1 LPSPLLVKVLT
12 LGLRDVLQRANLS
25 SAGAATS
32 AAVPSA
38 DTYSADE
45 DEEEDVKKDT
55 EAKSNGTDK
64 AP

>member
-1 LPSPLLVKVLT
+1 MLPHPVVVLMDVS
-12 LGLRDVLQRANLS
+12 RDVLQQPNLA

-45 DEEEDVKKDT
+45 DDEGGTKKESDVKR
-55 EAKSNGTDK
+55 NGIDK
-64 AP
+64 TS

>member
-1 LPSPLLVKVLT
+1 MVALIDMH
-12 LGLRDVLQRANLS
+12 RDVLQQSNLA

-45 DEEEDVKKDT
+45 DDGADVKMRNS
-55 EAKSNGTDK
+55 EAKPNGTDK
-64 AP
+64 AS

>member
-1 LPSPLLVKVLT
+1 MEQP
-12 LGLRDVLQRANLS
+12 NLA

-45 DEEEDVKKDT
+45 DDDMDVKEKDT
-55 EAKSNGTDK
+55 DAKPNGTDK
-64 AP
+64 VS

>member
-1 LPSPLLVKVLT
+1 MKIVP
-12 LGLRDVLQRANLS
+12 RDVVQQPNLA

-45 DEEEDVKKDT
+45 DEEDTKMEDGD
-55 EAKSNGTDK
+55 AKPNGTDK
-64 AP
+64 IS

>member
-1 LPSPLLVKVLT
+1 MMLRVMI
-12 LGLRDVLQRANLS
+12 RDVLQQSNSA

-45 DEEEDVKKDT
+45 DDEEDLKKDVD
-55 EAKSNGTDK
+55 EKLNGTD
-64 AP
+64 

>member
-1 LPSPLLVKVLT
+1 MR
-12 LGLRDVLQRANLS
+12 RDVLQQPNLA

-45 DEEEDVKKDT
+45 DEEEVVKKKD
-55 EAKSNGTDK
+55 ADPSPNGTDE
-64 AP
+64 AS

>member
-1 LPSPLLVKVLT
+1 MR
-12 LGLRDVLQRANLS
+12 RDVVQQPNLA

-45 DEEEDVKKDT
+45 DDDEDMKKGVDP
-55 EAKSNGTDK
+55 KPNGTDK
-64 AP
+64 VS

>member
-1 LPSPLLVKVLT
+1 MIT
-12 LGLRDVLQRANLS
+12 LKAALRDVLQQPNLA

-45 DEEEDVKKDT
+45 DDEEDEKKDVDVDA
-55 EAKSNGTDK
+55 EPNGTDK
-64 AP
+64 VS